1 MNALPFSF
9 PAAKRCIK
17 FLPLF
22 LMSCVE
28 CLCFAETTNFRLSNY
43 LNKRKRESSLTGVT
57 EATAT
62 LVVVGELDTVDAAE
76 FVARR

>member
-1 MNALPFSF
+1 
-9 PAAKRCIK
+9 
-17 FLPLF
+17 
-22 LMSCVE
+22 MSCVE